1 MDAQELDERIRALM
15 DRGDL
20 AAAATAAIEAL
31 GPGVLRYLRSFL
43 RDEDDAADAFSI
55 FAENVWRG
63 LPRFRRAA
71 STRAWAYRIAWNAA
85 VNLRDEAWRRRRRR
99 LETGAASALTESIRT
114 RSSVRVERQ
123 REALDRVRG
132 ALSVEEQ
139 SLLALRVDQGFSWA
153 EIAEILSTAGEPVQP
168 GALMKRFERLK
179 ERIAALARD
188 QGLLE

>member
-1 MDAQELDERIRALM
+1 MDA
-15 DRGDL
+15 GDP

-31 GPGVLRYLRSFL
+31 GPGILRYLRAFL
-43 RDEDDAADAFSI
+43 
-55 FAENVWRG
+55 
-63 LPRFRRAA
+63 RAA

-85 VNLRDEAWRRRRRR
+85 VNLRDEAWRRHRRRM
-99 LETGAASALTESIRT
+99 ETGAASALAESIRT
-114 RSSVRVERQ
+114 RSFIRVERQ

-139 SLLALRVDQGFSWA
+139 SLLALRVDQEFSWA

-179 ERIAALARD
+179 ERIAALARE